1 MTWSDIYRVLI
12 GVAPQTVAH
21 DVRHWIAQLGGVGLI
36 PLGLLD
42 ASVVPIPGSMDVL
55 TIVLAARDSKL
66 WFYYAGMA
74 TLGSVIGA
82 LVTFRLARKG
92 GKETL
97 KRKVSAARAERIIE
111 IFSRWGFWSI
121 AIAALLPPPVPMVPF
136 VIAAGATQ
144 YSTEK
149 FLVALTLARMIRY
162 SLLALLAALWQ
173 ADHKSHRASCASV
186 FVCGFWSGGGSW
198 GDCICSAV
206 GAKKETDTRLELQGR
221 ELTDQG
227 ERYAAY
233 FGA

>member
-1 MTWSDIYRVLI
+1 MALADIYRTLL
-12 GVAPQTVAH
+12 GVAPQSVAH

-42 ASVVPIPGSMDVL
+42 ASLVPIPGSMDVL

-97 KRKVSAARAERIIE
+97 KRKVSAARAEQIIE

-121 AIAALLPPPVPMVPF
+121 AIAALLPPPIPMVPF

-144 YSTEK
+144 YSTQK
-149 FLVALTLARMIRY
+149 FLAALTLGRVIRY
-162 SLLALLAALWQ
+162 SLLALLAAHYGHQIIRFIAHPAHPYLYV
-173 ADHKSHRASCASV
+173 AFGVAV
-186 FVCGFWSGGGSW
+186 ILGVITFVVL
-198 GDCICSAV
+198 SAR
-206 GAKKETDTRLELQGR
+206 KKKH
-221 ELTDQG
+221 
-227 ERYAAY
+227 APA
-233 FGA
+233 

>member
-12 GVAPQTVAH
+12 GVALQTVAH
-21 DVRHWIAQLGGVGLI
+21 DVRHWIAQLGAVGLI

-121 AIAALLPPPVPMVPF
+121 TIAALLPPPVPMVPF

-149 FLVALTLARMIRY
+149 FLVALTLGRVIRY
-162 SLLALLAALWQ
+162 SLLALLAARYGRQIINFIAHPAHPYLYV
-173 ADHKSHRASCASV
+173 AFGVAVVVGVIAFVALSARKKKRVRA
-186 FVCGFWSGGGSW
+186 
-198 GDCICSAV
+198 
-206 GAKKETDTRLELQGR
+206 
-221 ELTDQG
+221 
-227 ERYAAY
+227 
-233 FGA
+233 

>member
-1 MTWSDIYRVLI
+1 M
-12 GVAPQTVAH
+12 
-21 DVRHWIAQLGGVGLI
+21 I

-82 LVTFRLARKG
+82 LVTFRLARRG

-136 VIAAGATQ
+136 VIVAGATQ

-149 FLVALTLARMIRY
+149 FLAALTLGRAIRY
-162 SLLALLAALWQ
+162 SLLALLAARYGRQIINFIVHPAHPSLYV
-173 ADHKSHRASCASV
+173 AFGVAVIVGVIA
-186 FVCGFWSGGGSW
+186 FVVL
-198 GDCICSAV
+198 SAR
-206 GAKKETDTRLELQGR
+206 KKKRVH
-221 ELTDQG
+221 
-227 ERYAAY
+227 A
-233 FGA
+233 

>member
-1 MTWSDIYRVLI
+1 MTWSDIYWVLI

-21 DVRHWIAQLGGVGLI
+21 DVRHWIAQLGAVGLI

-97 KRKVSAARAERIIE
+97 KRKVSAVRAERIIE

-121 AIAALLPPPVPMVPF
+121 TIAALLPPPVPMVPF

-144 YSTEK
+144 YSTQK
-149 FLVALTLARMIRY
+149 FLVALTLGRVIRY
-162 SLLALLAALWQ
+162 SLLALLAARYGRQIINFIAHPAHPYLYV
-173 ADHKSHRASCASV
+173 AFGVAVVVGVIAFVALSARKKKRVRA
-186 FVCGFWSGGGSW
+186 
-198 GDCICSAV
+198 
-206 GAKKETDTRLELQGR
+206 
-221 ELTDQG
+221 
-227 ERYAAY
+227 
-233 FGA
+233 

>member
-1 MTWSDIYRVLI
+1 MTWGDIYRVLI

-42 ASVVPIPGSMDVL
+42 ASVVTIPGSMDVL

-97 KRKVSAARAERIIE
+97 KRKVSAVRAERIIE

-149 FLVALTLARMIRY
+149 FLVALPLGRVIRY
-162 SLLALLAALWQ
+162 RLLALVAARYGRQIINFIAHPAHPYLYV
-173 ADHKSHRASCASV
+173 AFGVAVVVGVIA
-186 FVCGFWSGGGSW
+186 FVVL
-198 GDCICSAV
+198 SAR
-206 GAKKETDTRLELQGR
+206 KKKRVP
-221 ELTDQG
+221 
-227 ERYAAY
+227 A
-233 FGA
+233 

>member
-1 MTWSDIYRVLI
+1 MTWSDIYWVLI
-12 GVAPQTVAH
+12 GVASQTVAH
-21 DVRHWIAQLGGVGLI
+21 DVRHWIAQLGAVGLI

-121 AIAALLPPPVPMVPF
+121 TIAALLPPPVPMVPF

-144 YSTEK
+144 YSTQK
-149 FLVALTLARMIRY
+149 FLVALTLGRVIRY
-162 SLLALLAALWQ
+162 SLLALLAARYGRQIINFIAHPAHPYLYV
-173 ADHKSHRASCASV
+173 AFGVAVVVGVIAFVALSARKKKRVRA
-186 FVCGFWSGGGSW
+186 
-198 GDCICSAV
+198 
-206 GAKKETDTRLELQGR
+206 
-221 ELTDQG
+221 
-227 ERYAAY
+227 
-233 FGA
+233 

>member
-1 MTWSDIYRVLI
+1 MTWSDIYRVI

-82 LVTFRLARKG
+82 LLTFRLARRG

-97 KRKVSAARAERIIE
+97 RRKVSAARAERIIE

-149 FLVALTLARMIRY
+149 FLAALTLGRVIRY
-162 SLLALLAALWQ
+162 SLLALLAARYGRQIINFIVHPAHPSLYV
-173 ADHKSHRASCASV
+173 AFGVAVIVSVIAFVLLSARKKNRVRA
-186 FVCGFWSGGGSW
+186 
-198 GDCICSAV
+198 
-206 GAKKETDTRLELQGR
+206 
-221 ELTDQG
+221 
-227 ERYAAY
+227 
-233 FGA
+233 

>member
-1 MTWSDIYRVLI
+1 MAWADIYRVLLI
-12 GVAPQTVAH
+12 VEPRTVAH

-42 ASVVPIPGSMDVL
+42 ASLVPIQGSMDVL

-74 TLGSVIGA
+74 TVGSVVGA

-144 YSTEK
+144 YSTQK
-149 FLVALTLARMIRY
+149 FLAALTLGRAIRY
-162 SLLALLAALWQ
+162 SLLALLAARYGRQIINFIAHPAHPTLYVVFGV
-173 ADHKSHRASCASV
+173 AVVAGMIAFVVLSARKKKRIRA
-186 FVCGFWSGGGSW
+186 
-198 GDCICSAV
+198 
-206 GAKKETDTRLELQGR
+206 
-221 ELTDQG
+221 
-227 ERYAAY
+227 
-233 FGA
+233 

>member
-1 MTWSDIYRVLI
+1 MSLADVYRV
-12 GVAPQTVAH
+12 VAAVATQSVAH

-42 ASVVPIPGSMDVL
+42 ASLVPIPGSMDVL

-74 TLGSVIGA
+74 TVGSVVGA

-121 AIAALLPPPVPMVPF
+121 LIAALLPPPVPMVPF

-144 YSTEK
+144 YSTQK
-149 FLVALTLARMIRY
+149 FLAALTLGRVIRY
-162 SLLALLAALWQ
+162 SLLALLAARYGRQIINFIAHPAHPSWYV
-173 ADHKSHRASCASV
+173 AFGVAVIAGV
-186 FVCGFWSGGGSW
+186 ITFVMM
-198 GDCICSAV
+198 SAR
-206 GAKKETDTRLELQGR
+206 KKKRVH
-221 ELTDQG
+221 
-227 ERYAAY
+227 A
-233 FGA
+233 

>member
-1 MTWSDIYRVLI
+1 MAFADVYRA
-12 GVAPQTVAH
+12 VAAAATQSVAH

-74 TLGSVIGA
+74 TVGSVVGA

-121 AIAALLPPPVPMVPF
+121 LIAALLPPPVPMVPF

-144 YSTEK
+144 YSTQK
-149 FLVALTLARMIRY
+149 FLAALTLGRVIRY
-162 SLLALLAALWQ
+162 SLLALLAA
-173 ADHKSHRASCASV
+173 RY
-186 FVCGFWSGGGSW
+186 
-198 GDCICSAV
+198 
-206 GAKKETDTRLELQGR
+206 GR
-221 ELTDQG
+221 EIINFIAHPAHPSW
-227 ERYAAY
+227 YVA
-233 FGA
+233 FGVAVIAGVITFVLMSARKKKRVHA

>member
-1 MTWSDIYRVLI
+1 MALSDIYRVLMR
-12 GVAPQTVAH
+12 VAPQSVAH
-21 DVRHWIAQLGGVGLI
+21 EVRHWIAQLGGVGLI

-42 ASVVPIPGSMDVL
+42 ASGGIPGSMDVL
-55 TIVLAARDSKL
+55 PIVLATRDSKL

-97 KRKVSAARAERIIE
+97 KKKVSPAGAERIIE

-144 YSTEK
+144 YSTQK
-149 FLVALTLARMIRY
+149 FLVALTLGRVIRY
-162 SLLALLAALWQ
+162 SLLALLAARYGRQIINFIAHPAHPTLYV
-173 ADHKSHRASCASV
+173 AFGVAVVAGGITFVGVSARKKKRAHA
-186 FVCGFWSGGGSW
+186 
-198 GDCICSAV
+198 
-206 GAKKETDTRLELQGR
+206 
-221 ELTDQG
+221 
-227 ERYAAY
+227 
-233 FGA
+233 